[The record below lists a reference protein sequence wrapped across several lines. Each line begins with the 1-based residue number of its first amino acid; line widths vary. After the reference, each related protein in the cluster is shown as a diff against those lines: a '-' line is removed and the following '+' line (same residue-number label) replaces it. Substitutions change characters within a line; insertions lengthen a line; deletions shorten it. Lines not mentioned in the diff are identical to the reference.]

1 MHPVAAQRVEA
12 HGRLCVVR
20 NRARHRA
27 CGRLVWKLT
36 HRDPSQLPRTT
47 DPRTSHRMVQRPA
60 TCFLHGDGCAL
71 FGGRVGPLLAYNVEP
86 VRLTLELFLRRENDI
101 GETLIIWRFIVERR

>member
-20 NRARHRA
+20 SRARHRA

-36 HRDPSQLPRTT
+36 HRDSSQLPRTT
-47 DPRTSHRMVQRPA
+47 DPRTSQRVA
-60 TCFLHGDGCAL
+60 SSAADIITLHGDGPAVS
-71 FGGRVGPLLAYNVEP
+71 GGRVGPLLAYNVEP
-86 VRLTLELFLRRENDI
+86 VRLTLELFFTEKR
-101 GETLIIWRFIVERR
+101 TLAKR